1 MTQADEDG
9 SADAWRAYS
18 GHRLDA
24 LEARWRANGPTASD
38 PELQALAA
46 ALVAIVPAAEPVPI
60 GRLVFAAIRDA
71 RRDDVAASELRE
83 RAREELARILAAMD
97 RLRAVASD
105 ADGMGLSRITA
116 LLGHRGETEAAQG
129 LDDTMRWL
137 RSAGAA
143 TLNIEAARN
152 ALNAQGGKA
161 TPVRRLA
168 DRLARLF
175 GEIAGRPA
183 AVTRNPVTGETSG
196 RFVELVVAAVAVA
209 GIRAQPSEIGNAARG
224 AVQAIRSAREAN

>member
-9 SADAWRAYS
+9 SADAWRAYD
-18 GHRLDA
+18 GHQLDE
-24 LEARWRANGPTASD
+24 LEARWRANGPTA
-38 PELQALAA
+38 PEPALQALAA
-46 ALVAIVPAAEPVPI
+46 ALAAIVPAAQPVPL
-60 GRLVFAAIRDA
+60 GRRVFTAIREA
-71 RRDDVAASELRE
+71 ERDERAAGELRE
-83 RAREELARILAAMD
+83 RAREELASVLAAID

-105 ADGMGLSRITA
+105 ADGIGLSRIAA
-116 LLGHRGETEAAQG
+116 LLDHRGETEAAQG

-168 DRLARLF
+168 DRLVPLF
-175 GEIAGRPA
+175 AEIAGRPA
-183 AVTRNPVTGETSG
+183 AVTRNSVTGETSG
-196 RFVELVVAAVAVA
+196 RFVELVAAAVALS